1 MMPEYM
7 EDKSLDKARMAFR
20 IKSKMV
26 QAIKMNYKESHKGN
40 LSCDKCESGSEDT

>member
-1 MMPEYM
+1 MNFKVIKKKLEDIKDNDFTMMPEYM

-26 QAIKMNYKESHKGN
+26 QAIKMN
-40 LSCDKCESGSEDT
+40 